1 MRHSCIA
8 EYVHSL
14 STRREFFVTN
24 EFSKHDAV
32 SLIDQYY
39 QKINISLQQIVEK
52 ETNKIKILAE
62 KAYGAIRSNGLIYAF
77 GTGHSHILVEEIF
90 YRAGGIAPVY
100 PVLIGSLMLH
110 ERAVLSSKLERI
122 DGIGEAI
129 ASDLP
134 ISSRDV
140 VVVFSNSGS
149 NSVVVTFAESTKKIG
164 AYVAAVTSVEHS
176 KNVTARNE
184 LGKKLYEVAD
194 LTIDNHVPYGDA
206 SLKMNNITV
215 GPLSTICGA
224 FIIDS
229 VMAEI
234 VKLFEKDGIEPP
246 VFLSANVPQGD
257 EVNALLVEKYR
268 KYIPML

>member
-1 MRHSCIA
+1 MMG
-8 EYVHSL
+8 
-14 STRREFFVTN
+14 
-24 EFSKHDAV
+24 EFSEYDAM

-39 QKINISLQQIVEK
+39 QKINISFQQIIEK
-52 ETNKIKILAE
+52 EANKIRILAE
-62 KAYGAIRSNGLIYAF
+62 KAYEAIRSDGLIYAF

-100 PVLIGSLMLH
+100 PVLVSSLMLH
-110 ERAVLSSKLERI
+110 EKAVLSSKLERI

-129 ASDLP
+129 VSELP
-134 ISSRDV
+134 ISSRDIV
-140 VVVFSNSGS
+140 IVFSNSGS
-149 NSVVVTFAESTKKIG
+149 NSVVVTFAENAKKTG

-206 SLKMNNITV
+206 CLKMNDVTV

-224 FIIDS
+224 FIINS
-229 VMAEI
+229 VVVEI
-234 VKLFEKDGIEPP
+234 VRFFEKDGMTPP

-257 EVNALLVEKYR
+257 EVNALLLEKYR
-268 KYIPML
+268 KHIPIL